1 MEQPRHSRVDP
12 AGQRVEVKVERHQ
25 LLLLFVIALVVVA
38 LVFSVGVMTGKRLTG
53 LAAGDCK
60 GDLKTVDKAAE
71 VEKALK
77 KGEPAQQGGASPGSA
92 LAQLAATAKE
102 QEPPKREIPPR
113 VEKPEKEVKE
123 PAPEKQDK
131 TAKEAKAAPE
141 KTHPERATKPDKEG
155 TGPPVKEPAAP
166 PEGASAGEAVE
177 YCVQVAALPD
187 RNQAVALAAQMEKK
201 GYQTHISTTQVAG
214 KGTMYRVR
222 LGRFKSKEEAN
233 AFRDEFQKKENKPGF
248 VTPTK

>member
-1 MEQPRHSRVDP
+1 MEQARHSRVGP

-25 LLLLFVIALVVVA
+25 LLLLFIIALVVVA

-60 GDLKTVDKAAE
+60 GDLKAVDKVAE

-77 KGEPAQQGGASPGSA
+77 KGEPPPQGGAAPWGA

-102 QEPPKREIPPR
+102 PEPPKKEPPPR
-113 VEKPEKEVKE
+113 VDKPEKAAKD

-131 TAKEAKAAPE
+131 PSKEAKAAPE
-141 KTHPERATKPDKEG
+141 KTTKPDKDG
-155 TGPPVKEPAAP
+155 AGPPVKEPAASP
-166 PEGASAGEAVE
+166 VPAAGDAGTVE

-222 LGRFKSKEEAN
+222 FGHFKSKDEAN
-233 AFRDEFQKKENKPGF
+233 AFRDEFQKKENRPGF